1 MDPALT
7 PDLALAYLRELSTD
21 VRAGVVLDAQG
32 GRLAG
37 PHALAEVA
45 AEVRAATSA
54 ETEVELRSDD
64 GWVFAA
70 RSTAHFLLV
79 VTAPL
84 ALAGLVRHDLRAVLG
99 ELSDDRRV
107 AAAPR
112 SVVGP
117 AGGAAVPAALVERAV
132 VAAYVDAPD

>member
-7 PDLALAYLRELSTD
+7 PDLALAYLRELSAD

-32 GRLAG
+32 ARLAG
-37 PHALAEVA
+37 PRALADVA
-45 AEVRAATSA
+45 AEVRAAASA
-54 ETEVELRSDD
+54 QTELELRSAD

-70 RSTAHFLLV
+70 RSPAHFLLV

-99 ELSDDRRV
+99 ELSEDRGAPATPG
-107 AAAPR
+107 AADERA
-112 SVVGP
+112 
-117 AGGAAVPAALVERAV
+117 AGVAVPAALVERV
-132 VAAYVDAPD
+132 VAAANADAPD